1 MDYVKVKRAVPIL
14 LFLFVFSLVVDN
26 SFKLISVAIADD
38 LNISVTTVS
47 WQTTLAGLVIG
58 IGAVVYSSLSDAISI
73 RTLFIYGVC
82 LIIIGSVIGY
92 IFQHQFAVILAARII
107 QTAGLAAAETLY
119 VIYVAKYLS
128 KDDQKTYLGLSTSSY
143 SLSLVIGTLSGGFIS
158 TYLHWTNMFLLAL
171 IVVFTL
177 PFLFKLLPKEDFVNR
192 THLDFIGLI
201 LIATIA
207 TTIMLFITN
216 FNWLYMVAALVVI
229 AIFTFYIKNAKHPLV
244 DKSCFQNK
252 RYASYL
258 FIVFVMYAIQLG
270 YIFTFP
276 FIMQQIY
283 HFKLDTTSLLLIP
296 GYLVAVVIGALSG
309 KIGHFLSS
317 KQAIITAIVLIAF
330 SLLLSSLTV
339 GTHVSIFVIS
349 MILFAGSFALMYA
362 PLLNETIRTIDT
374 KLTGVAIGFYN
385 LIINVAVSVGIA
397 VAAVL
402 IDHKSLNLPGHHS
415 VATHFGVILMILG
428 IMSILG
434 LILFIIL
441 NKWTQSE
448 SNSQSSEPNSIKVP
462 E

>member
-14 LFLFVFSLVVDN
+14 LFLFVFSLVIDN
-26 SFKLISVAIADD
+26 SFKLISVAVADD
-38 LNISVTTVS
+38 LNISMTTVS

-229 AIFTFYIKNAKHPLV
+229 AIFTFHIKNAKHPLV
-244 DKSCFQNK
+244 DKSFFQNK

-258 FIVFVMYAIQLG
+258 FIVLYAIQLG

-309 KIGHFLSS
+309 KIGYFLSS

-330 SLLLSSLTV
+330 SLLLPSLTV
-339 GTHVSIFVIS
+339 RTHVSIFVIS

-362 PLLNETIRTIDT
+362 PLLNETIRIIDI

-385 LIINVAVSVGIA
+385 LIYLDTIQLQHI
-397 VAAVL
+397 
-402 IDHKSLNLPGHHS
+402 
-415 VATHFGVILMILG
+415 
-428 IMSILG
+428 
-434 LILFIIL
+434 
-441 NKWTQSE
+441 SE
-448 SNSQSSEPNSIKVP
+448 
-462 E
+462 

>member
-14 LFLFVFSLVVDN
+14 LFLFVFSLVIDN

-47 WQTTLAGLVIG
+47 WQATLAGLVIG
-58 IGAVVYSSLSDAISI
+58 IGAVVYASLSDAISI

-82 LIIIGSVIGY
+82 LIIIGSIIGY
-92 IFQHQFAVILAARII
+92 VFQHQFAFVLGGRII

-158 TYLHWTNMFLLAL
+158 TYLHWTNMFLIAL

-177 PFLFKLLPKEDFVNR
+177 PFLFKLLPKENSVNKA
-192 THLDFIGLI
+192 HLDFIGLV

-207 TTIMLFITN
+207 TTVMLFITN
-216 FNWLYMVAALVVI
+216 FNWLYMVGALI
-229 AIFTFYIKNAKHPLV
+229 AIAVFAFYIKNAKHPLV
-244 DKSCFQNK
+244 DKSFFQNK
-252 RYASYL
+252 RYASFL

-283 HFKLDTTSLLLIP
+283 HFELDTTSLLLIP
-296 GYLVAVVIGALSG
+296 GYLVAVVTGALSG
-309 KIGHFLSS
+309 KIGNYLSS
-317 KQAIITAIVLIAF
+317 KQATITAITLIAL
-330 SLLLSSLTV
+330 SLILPAFTV
-339 GTHVSIFVIS
+339 GQHVSIFVIS
-349 MILFAGSFALMYA
+349 MIFFAGSFALMYA
-362 PLLNETIRTIDT
+362 PLLNETIRTIDVNM
-374 KLTGVAIGFYN
+374 TGVAIGFYN

-397 VAAVL
+397 IAAAL
-402 IDHKSLNLPGHHS
+402 IDYQALNFPGNTALES
-415 VATHFGVILMILG
+415 HFGIILL
-428 IMSILG
+428 ILG
-434 LILFIIL
+434 LMSIVGLVLFIVL
-441 NKWTQSE
+441 NRWTKSE
-448 SNSQSSEPNSIKVP
+448 VNKEI
-462 E
+462 

>member
-14 LFLFVFSLVVDN
+14 LFLFVFSLVIDN

-47 WQTTLAGLVIG
+47 WQATLAGLVIG
-58 IGAVVYSSLSDAISI
+58 IGAVVYASLSDAISI

-82 LIIIGSVIGY
+82 LIIIGSIIGY
-92 IFQHQFAVILAARII
+92 VFQHQFAFVLAGRII

-158 TYLHWTNMFLLAL
+158 TYLHWTNMFLIAL

-177 PFLFKLLPKEDFVNR
+177 PFLFKLLPKENSVNKA
-192 THLDFIGLI
+192 HLDFIGLV

-207 TTIMLFITN
+207 TTVMLFITN
-216 FNWLYMVAALVVI
+216 FNWLYMVGALI
-229 AIFTFYIKNAKHPLV
+229 AIAVFAFYIKNAKHPLV
-244 DKSCFQNK
+244 DKSFFQNK
-252 RYASYL
+252 RYASFL

-283 HFKLDTTSLLLIP
+283 HFELDTTSLLLIP
-296 GYLVAVVIGALSG
+296 GYLVAVVTGALSG
-309 KIGHFLSS
+309 KIGNYLSS
-317 KQAIITAIVLIAF
+317 KQATITAITLIAL
-330 SLLLSSLTV
+330 SLILPAFTV
-339 GTHVSIFVIS
+339 GQHVSIFVIS
-349 MILFAGSFALMYA
+349 MIFFAGSFALMYA
-362 PLLNETIRTIDT
+362 PLLNETIRTIDVNM
-374 KLTGVAIGFYN
+374 TGVAIGFYN

-397 VAAVL
+397 IAAAL
-402 IDHKSLNLPGHHS
+402 IDYQALNFPGNTALES
-415 VATHFGVILMILG
+415 HFGIILL
-428 IMSILG
+428 ILG
-434 LILFIIL
+434 LMSIVGLVLFIIL
-441 NKWTQSE
+441 NRWTKSE
-448 SNSQSSEPNSIKVP
+448 VNKEI
-462 E
+462 